1 MTTIPI
7 EGGCL
12 CRAVAI
18 EWQAS
23 QWPKAFVIVG
33 RAGSPAEPRP

>member
-1 MTTIPI
+1 MTTVPI
-7 EGGCL
+7 EGGACAA
-12 CRAVAI
+12 RFAI

-33 RAGSPAEPRP
+33 RAGSPVEHRP